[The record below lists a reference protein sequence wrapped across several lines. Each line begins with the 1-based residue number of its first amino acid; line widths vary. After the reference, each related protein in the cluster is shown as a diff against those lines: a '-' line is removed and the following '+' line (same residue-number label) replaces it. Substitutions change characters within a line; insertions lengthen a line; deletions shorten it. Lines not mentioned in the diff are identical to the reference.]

1 MAATYISTSLSADR
15 KKVIVWERDGDNRYH
30 VEYDAVYDFFLQ
42 SLDGKYRSVTGEKLS
57 RISFDNPYEFY
68 ETRKRYIEEDIK
80 LYESDI
86 SPELKVLSDKYYGK
100 EISSDLHITF
110 YDIEVDY
117 DPQKGHADT
126 SNPYAPI
133 SSVALYHMH
142 TDRSIVL
149 AVPPKKGKWKNAT
162 VDDLPPELK
171 EKSEIVICKN
181 EKELLIKFFE
191 EINDSDVVSGWNCL
205 PVGSSVWGS
214 NEIVRLQDVKCDSS
228 LYDSRIKNVS
238 PVSKKVP
245 LVFKLANGLEITSS
259 SDHRFPVVT
268 CKPEAYTKFSGDIRS
283 RHESGIMTAREIL
296 ESSDSVFMKVVT
308 RENNN
313 SPCEQLSLHDC
324 YLAGLLYT
332 DGSLKDKNNLYGY
345 TFYQSDRDF
354 IEEIAE
360 SKFISGNRDNGYSTY
375 IKPKSR
381 EFHEL
386 IYNPEN
392 IKSINLTAL
401 SRLSKEQFYHFL
413 SGMLDGDGYIQ
424 SGVPTLCCYNP
435 KDIKAISELLLWNG
449 IFFTTTSTTIRLID
463 FDLSSLFLKKHSRW
477 FDTNGLKIR
486 DPQNNN
492 IRNNSQQAKKT
503 RFKKINSG
511 EYLVRV
517 KSVDVLEETVEMMD
531 IETDTHYFI
540 SGGIRVHNCELFDNP
555 YVYLRTYKVLG
566 ENATNLMNFENAEKD
581 VRVTEV
587 ESYGKMEIA
596 VRPVGRIWIDYMQMV
611 KKFDANERSSYSL
624 EAVALEELD
633 DMEKLNFNKSLYRL
647 YHEDF
652 DKFIEYNIQ
661 DTAILKGLESGF
673 KYMDL
678 ALQFSHMVTNHMQS
692 VLGTVSTSDTAI
704 LNFCKF
710 ETPQRLCLPDANKDI
725 EDQGKKFAGAFVL
738 DPQIGLHEM
747 IGSVDIKSLYP
758 SAMRAVN
765 ISPDTI
771 IGQFF
776 ENEHAYESIVNKT
789 NDELT
794 ILYENEMDET
804 MTGKEWF
811 NYIREQNWLISA
823 HGTVFDQRSE
833 GIIPAILSSWFN
845 SRIEMQ
851 KLKDEYKDKLNTVEE
866 GSNEHKEY
874 KKKAAYYD
882 NIQYLKKI
890 QLNSMYGV
898 FGNKFFRFFDI
909 RLAES
914 TTKTGKAILMH
925 MAKKV
930 AEIMDGEYTYPS
942 ESVLYGDTDSIY
954 FSTQTE
960 TTENAKIVADTLNK
974 IINKSYPK
982 FLKDHFNCA
991 EGREKFVVAERE
1003 VISDRGIFVKK
1014 KHYLLHL
1021 VDKDGR
1027 EVDEMKVMGLQIKK
1041 TSIPKFIRVKIT
1053 DFFERFLKGE
1063 DWKQIKKDIV
1073 KFKQELKEMDIIDLG
1088 KPTGVNKVEKYTEDF
1103 NNGETVSVGHVKAS
1117 ILYNT
1122 CLNKY
1127 GDGESMNIRSGM
1139 KIRVYNF
1146 YSQKKFGK
1154 FTCIAIPTDL
1164 DLLPDWFEYFKP
1176 YIDADKQISILVDRP
1191 IKNILDAIGEAVPTA
1206 KNVMADDI
1214 FAFGV

>member
-1 MAATYISTSLSADR
+1 MTATYISTSLSQDR
-15 KKVIVWERDGDNRYH
+15 TKVIVWERDGDNRYH
-30 VEYDAVYDFFLQ
+30 VEYDAPYDFFIR
-42 SLDGKYRSVTGEKLS
+42 SLEGRYKSVTGEKLS
-57 RISFDNPYEFY
+57 HITFENPYEFY
-68 ETRKRYIEEDIK
+68 ESRKKYIENDIK

-86 SPELKVLSDKYYGK
+86 SPELKVLSDKYHGK
-100 EISSDLHITF
+100 GLASQLHITF

-133 SSVALYHMH
+133 NSIALYHMH
-142 TDRSIVL
+142 TDRAIVL

-162 VDDLPPELK
+162 INDLPSNLL
-171 EKSEIVICKN
+171 EKSEIIICKN
-181 EKELLIKFFE
+181 EKELLTKFFE
-191 EINDSDVVSGWNCL
+191 EIND
-205 PVGSSVWGS
+205 
-214 NEIVRLQDVKCDSS
+214 
-228 LYDSRIKNVS
+228 
-238 PVSKKVP
+238 
-245 LVFKLANGLEITSS
+245 T
-259 SDHRFPVVT
+259 
-268 CKPEAYTKFSGDIRS
+268 DI
-283 RHESGIMTAREIL
+283 
-296 ESSDSVFMKVVT
+296 
-308 RENNN
+308 
-313 SPCEQLSLHDC
+313 
-324 YLAGLLYT
+324 
-332 DGSLKDKNNLYGY
+332 
-345 TFYQSDRDF
+345 
-354 IEEIAE
+354 
-360 SKFISGNRDNGYSTY
+360 IS
-375 IKPKSR
+375 
-381 EFHEL
+381 
-386 IYNPEN
+386 
-392 IKSINLTAL
+392 A
-401 SRLSKEQFYHFL
+401 
-413 SGMLDGDGYIQ
+413 
-424 SGVPTLCCYNP
+424 
-435 KDIKAISELLLWNG
+435 WNG
-449 IFFTTTSTTIRLID
+449 
-463 FDLSSLFLKKHSRW
+463 
-477 FDTNGLKIR
+477 
-486 DPQNNN
+486 
-492 IRNNSQQAKKT
+492 
-503 RFKKINSG
+503 
-511 EYLVRV
+511 
-517 KSVDVLEETVEMMD
+517 
-531 IETDTHYFI
+531 
-540 SGGIRVHNCELFDNP
+540 ELFDDP
-555 YVYLRTYKVLG
+555 YIYLRTYKVLG
-566 ENATNLMNFENAEKD
+566 ENATNLMNFEYAERD

-624 EAVALEELD
+624 EAVALEELEN
-633 DMEKLNFNKSLYRL
+633 MQKLDFDKSLHAL
-647 YHEDF
+647 YHENF
-652 DKFIEYNIQ
+652 DKFVEYNIQ

-710 ETPQRLCLPDANKDI
+710 ETEERLCLPDANRDI
-725 EDQGKKFAGAFVL
+725 TEDGKKFAGAFVL

-758 SAMRAVN
+758 SAMRAIN

-776 ENEHAYESIVNKT
+776 ENEHAYEAILQKSE
-789 NDELT
+789 DELT

-804 MTGKEWF
+804 MTGAEWHKH
-811 NYIREQNWLISA
+811 IRDSNWLLSA
-823 HGTVFDQRSE
+823 HGTVFDQSKE
-833 GIIPAILSSWFN
+833 GIIPTILSSWFE

-851 KLKDEYKDKLNTVEE
+851 KKRDEYKDLLNTVDT
-866 GSNEHKEY
+866 GSQKYKEY
-874 KKKAAYYD
+874 KKKVAYYD

-890 QLNSMYGV
+890 QLNSMFGV
-898 FGNKFFRFFDI
+898 FGNKFFRFFDV

-930 AEIMDGEYTYPS
+930 AEVMDGEYNYPS
-942 ESVLYGDTDSIY
+942 KSILYGDTDSVY
-954 FSTQTE
+954 FSTQTDNKE
-960 TTENAKIVADTLNK
+960 DAKVVADTLNK

-982 FLKDHFNCA
+982 FLQSHFNCSN
-991 EGREKFVVAERE
+991 GREKFVVAERE

-1027 EVDEMKVMGLQIKK
+1027 DVDEMKVMGLQIKK
-1041 TSIPKFIRVKIT
+1041 TSIPKFIRVRIT
-1053 DFFERFLKGE
+1053 KYFERFLKGE
-1063 DWKQIKKDIV
+1063 EWKQIKKDIV
-1073 KFKQELKEMDIIDLG
+1073 AFKKELKEMDVLALG
-1088 KPTGVNKVEKYTEDF
+1088 KPTGVNGVEKYTEDF

-1122 CLNKY
+1122 CLDRY

-1139 KIRVYNF
+1139 KIKVYNF

-1154 FTCIAIPTDL
+1154 FTSIAIPTDL

-1176 YIDADKQISILVDRP
+1176 YIDADKQISVLVDRP